1 MTYSQVPK
9 IRVWIGALWVERIA
23 CAKALRQ
30 SGAWYMWEIEGHQM
44 EKIGKRVAWKRLKRN
59 KEHQLH
65 RERLEGHVKDFARIL
80 STVRSQGSLCN
91 LLCPFFFLT

>member
-1 MTYSQVPK
+1 
-9 IRVWIGALWVERIA
+9 
-23 CAKALRQ
+23 
-30 SGAWYMWEIEGHQM
+30 M

-91 LLCPFFFLT
+91 LLCPFFFF